1 MNKVIKIPTHI
12 ILMFVFIYLL
22 AGYPTPIQAKSD
34 SAPTLILTDN
44 NFVEVVLGFYGPS
57 VQDILKKNNS
67 PLVYYQHQVGEQTM
81 TAGDVFWT
89 ASQQR
94 DFFINPKVLLAT
106 YITQYGLSQLPSN
119 DLLEINSRIAASLW
133 DNFVTFK
140 DGSRTYAY
148 KDETRITI
156 EKDSNAG
163 SYAITAFL
171 ARQVSNKQELN
182 TLINAWISN
191 YRSLFNHSPDID
203 SSIKAGAPN
212 VVPFLRL
219 PFSQPAGNFLK
230 VNSLFDHNR
239 PSIFDDSILRF
250 DGKTINSATFN
261 TCSLGVSCY
270 GGHNGIDYSTGA
282 GRPILTAA
290 VGKVVYLYFN
300 KDSSQGYVDSGL
312 IIDHG
317 NGYMTVYWHMDP
329 IIVKMN
335 DQVNNGQLIGLS
347 GNVGKSSGAHL
358 HFSLRMTDGSKSVD
372 QYGWW
377 GPGVNDVWGDSK
389 WMWAG
394 DLVADNGEAQMQLF
408 YNKYWNYDA
417 AGYGGS
423 SFYTG
428 AVSSQN
434 KSTNWGVWGAY
445 IGTPGTY
452 DVYAYWPKR
461 VDNATGVTYRVF
473 NGSGVSDVIVNQA
486 GDGDRWVKLGTYPFN
501 QGSYTVILTDWNK
514 SIGKRVYFDAVQ
526 WVKVGDA
533 PVQMTPTVIGPTPI
547 PVQPTPIGIA
557 TPTTTFTPEPN
568 STKTLSTNTPESHS
582 SENENKSLLRD
593 SRILIIIV
601 VIVIFAIAL
610 YWLNQRKNNKSR

>member
-1 MNKVIKIPTHI
+1 MNKVIKITTHI

-57 VQDILKKNNS
+57 VQDILKKYNS

-171 ARQVSNKQELN
+171 ARQASNKQELN

-557 TPTTTFTPEPN
+557 IPTTTFTPEPN

>member
-1 MNKVIKIPTHI
+1 MIKIPTHI
-12 ILMFVFIYLL
+12 VLMFVFIYLL

-44 NFVEVVLGFYGPS
+44 NFVEVVPGFYGQS
-57 VQDILKKNNS
+57 VQDIFKKNNS
-67 PLVYYQHQVGEQTM
+67 PLVNYQHQVGEQTM

-94 DFFINPKVLLAT
+94 DFFINIKVLLAT

-119 DLLEINSRIAASLW
+119 DLLEINSSIAASLW
-133 DNFVTFK
+133 ANFVTFK

-148 KDETRITI
+148 RNETRVTI

-171 ARQVSNKQELN
+171 AKQASNKQELN
-182 TLINAWISN
+182 TLINNWISN
-191 YRSLFNHSPDID
+191 YRSLFNQSPDVD
-203 SSIKAGAPN
+203 SSIKALTPN
-212 VVPFLRL
+212 VVPFLHL

-230 VNSLFDHNR
+230 VNSFFDHNR

-250 DGKTINSATFN
+250 DGKTIDSATFN
-261 TCSLGVSCY
+261 TCTLGVSCY

-282 GRPILTAA
+282 GRPILAA
-290 VGKVVYLYFN
+290 AAGKVIYQYFN
-300 KDSSQGYVDSGL
+300 KDSNQGYVDSGL

-317 NGYMTVYWHMDP
+317 NGYMTTYWHMDP

-335 DQVNNGQLIGLS
+335 DQVHTSQLIGLS

-358 HFSLRMTDGSKSVD
+358 HFGLIIMDGSKSVD
-372 QYGWW
+372 PYGWW
-377 GPGVNDVWGDSK
+377 GAGVNDVWGDSK
-389 WMWAG
+389 WMWTG

-408 YNKYWNYDA
+408 YNKNWNYDA

-423 SFYTG
+423 SFYTV
-428 AVSSQN
+428 AQSSQN
-434 KSTNWGVWGAY
+434 KSTNWGVWSAY

-452 DVYAYWPKR
+452 DVYAYWPQQ

-473 NGSGVSDVIVNQA
+473 NDGGVNDVTVNQA

-501 QGSYTVILTDWNK
+501 QGSYTVILTDLNK
-514 SIGKRVYFDAVQ
+514 GIGKRVYFDAVQ

-533 PVQMTPTVIGPTPI
+533 PVQPTPTVIATTPI
-547 PVQPTPIGIA
+547 PGQPTPTGIA

-568 STKTLSTNTPESHS
+568 STQTLSTNTPESHS
-582 SENENKSLLRD
+582 SENENKSLLSD
-593 SRILIIIV
+593 SCLLIIIV
-601 VIVIFAIAL
+601 VVVIFVIAL

>member
-163 SYAITAFL
+163 SYAIIAFL
-171 ARQVSNKQELN
+171 ARQASNKQELN